1 MARKRAE
8 RVLVIGLDCATPRF
22 VFGPERFDLPHLQ
35 ARASAGGWGR
45 LASCDPPITV
55 PAWTSMMSGKDPGVL
70 GCYGFRNRT
79 GYSYEAMAT
88 ATAADVR
95 EKRVWDILSRHG
107 KKVVVLGVPQTYPVT
122 PVNGWMV
129 ADFLAPDTH
138 VDYTYPKALK
148 AEIERAVGEY
158 IIDVK
163 DFRTN
168 EKDQL
173 LDQIHALM
181 HNRFDVARHLLTSK
195 PWDVFIMVEMGVD
208 RIQHGFWKFCDPAHP
223 KYTPGNRY
231 ANVIRE
237 YYQALDSRIGELL
250 SLVGN
255 ETAVLVV
262 SDHGAKAMMGGVCIN
277 QWLINEGLL
286 AVRDTLDTRRRIEDC
301 TIDWARTK
309 AWASGGYYGRLFLNV
324 AGREPQGTVPAG
336 EYEAFRDMLVA
347 RIEAMPGPDGP
358 PLGNKAYKPQDLYKA
373 VRGIPP
379 DLLVY
384 FGDLNWRSVGSVGFD
399 GIYTFENDTGPDDAN
414 HDYHGIFILDD
425 RSGRNGE
432 ELEGLQLMDIAPTVL
447 DLVGIDAPEDMQGRI
462 IE

>member
-1 MARKRAE
+1 
-8 RVLVIGLDCATPRF
+8 
-22 VFGPERFDLPHLQ
+22 
-35 ARASAGGWGR
+35 
-45 LASCDPPITV
+45 
-55 PAWTSMMSGKDPGVL
+55 
-70 GCYGFRNRT
+70 
-79 GYSYEAMAT
+79 
-88 ATAADVR
+88 
-95 EKRVWDILSRHG
+95 
-107 KKVVVLGVPQTYPVT
+107 
-122 PVNGWMV
+122 
-129 ADFLAPDTH
+129 
-138 VDYTYPKALK
+138 
-148 AEIERAVGEY
+148 
-158 IIDVK
+158 
-163 DFRTN
+163 
-168 EKDQL
+168 
-173 LDQIHALM
+173 
-181 HNRFDVARHLLTSK
+181 
-195 PWDVFIMVEMGVD
+195 
-208 RIQHGFWKFCDPAHP
+208 
-223 KYTPGNRY
+223 
-231 ANVIRE
+231 
-237 YYQALDSRIGELL
+237 LL